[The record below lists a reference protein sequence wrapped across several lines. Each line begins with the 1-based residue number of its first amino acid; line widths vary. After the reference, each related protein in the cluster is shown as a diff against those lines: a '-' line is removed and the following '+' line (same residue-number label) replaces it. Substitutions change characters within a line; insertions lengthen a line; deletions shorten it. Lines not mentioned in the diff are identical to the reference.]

1 MKKILVTGKNG
12 LLGNAIKNVAGE
24 YDFEFVFV
32 GRDDYDL
39 SDISEIEKLFLDNN
53 FEYVIHTAACVGGI
67 GMNLRNPIG
76 TFYDN
81 LVMTTHLLEKSRLC
95 DVVKFIN
102 FSSICAFPAGLE
114 ILEES
119 KFQDG
124 IPYEA
129 HEGYAYAKRM
139 SDIQIGLYRKEY
151 NYNYCSIIPVN
162 IFGEYDNYNLENG
175 HVIPSL
181 IHKCYNAKKEN
192 KKFQV
197 WGNGEAQREFIY
209 SEDVARIALDLLS
222 LEGQMPR
229 RIIASPSEE
238 LSIKEV
244 VSKVCKKFEY
254 SNVEWQ
260 EDKPNGQLKRPTDTS
275 LLKQC
280 LSNFKFTQ
288 FDEALE
294 KSIDWFSGNYPNV
307 RL

>member
-32 GRDDYDL
+32 GRDDYNL
-39 SDISEIEKLFLDNN
+39 FIAADIMDMIYDVSPNYI
-53 FEYVIHTAACVGGI
+53 IHTAAHVGGI
-67 GMNLRNPIG
+67 GLNLRNPIG
-76 TFYDN
+76 TFYNN
-81 LVMTTHLLEKSRLC
+81 LIMTTHLLDMSRVY
-95 DVVKFIN
+95 DISKFIN

-119 KFQDG
+119 KLQDG

-139 SDIQIGLYRKEY
+139 SDIQIGLYRKKF
-151 NYNYCSIIPVN
+151 NSNYCSIIPVN
-162 IFGEYDNYNLENG
+162 IFGEHDNYNLENG

-229 RIIASPSEE
+229 RVIASPSEE
-238 LSIKEV
+238 LSIKEA
-244 VSKVCKKFEY
+244 VSKICEKFEY

-275 LLKQC
+275 LLRQC
-280 LSNFKFTQ
+280 LPNFKFTQ